1 MHKYSAWQTVLFHST
16 GLQGFAGASRMSLLR
31 LQVYLQLQEPQNG
44 QMKALKSNLEK
55 ARELKNAQS
64 NGGAQ
69 GGADKGQ
76 QQMIMELYQKCAQL
90 KVDRGHGTVIAWS
103 NIASSAILPVL
114 ACAVQ

>member
-1 MHKYSAWQTVLFHST
+1 MHAWVHCMLDSRQSCSIKKGCRVLQE
-16 GLQGFAGASRMSLLR
+16 GLTYVIDMSRLL

-64 NGGAQ
+64 NDGAQ

-90 KVDRGHGTVIAWS
+90 KVGHGH
-103 NIASSAILPVL
+103 
-114 ACAVQ
+114 

>member
-1 MHKYSAWQTVLFHST
+1 MDTLHGGQQAVLFHQK
-16 GLQGFAGASRMSLLR
+16 GLQEGLTNVIDVSWLL

-90 KVDRGHGTVIAWS
+90 KVDHGH
-103 NIASSAILPVL
+103 
-114 ACAVQ
+114 

>member
-1 MHKYSAWQTVLFHST
+1 M
-16 GLQGFAGASRMSLLR
+16 
-31 LQVYLQLQEPQNG
+31 YLQLQEPQAG

-55 ARELKNAQS
+55 ARELKNAQG

-90 KVDRGHGTVIAWS
+90 KVSGSDCGWGCSPLLLTVGHS
-103 NIASSAILPVL
+103 CQSCCPVS
-114 ACAVQ
+114 C

>member
-1 MHKYSAWQTVLFHST
+1 MYVIDMS
-16 GLQGFAGASRMSLLR
+16 GLL

-69 GGADKGQ
+69 GGAQGGADKGL

-90 KVDRGHGTVIAWS
+90 KVDHGH
-103 NIASSAILPVL
+103 
-114 ACAVQ
+114 

>member
-1 MHKYSAWQTVLFHST
+1 MKEVVVHVQTPCMLDSRQSCSMIKGCRVLQK
-16 GLQGFAGASRMSLLR
+16 GLTFVIDMLLLL
-31 LQVYLQLQEPQNG
+31 LQVYLQLQEPQIG

-64 NGGAQ
+64 NGSAQ

-90 KVDRGHGTVIAWS
+90 KVDHRH
-103 NIASSAILPVL
+103 
-114 ACAVQ
+114 

>member
-1 MHKYSAWQTVLFHST
+1 MSSSFCKPDCSIRRSLQK
-16 GLQGFAGASRMSLLR
+16 GLTNVIDMSRLL

-69 GGADKGQ
+69 GGAQGGADKGQ

-90 KVDRGHGTVIAWS
+90 KVNHGH
-103 NIASSAILPVL
+103 
-114 ACAVQ
+114 

>member
-1 MHKYSAWQTVLFHST
+1 
-16 GLQGFAGASRMSLLR
+16 MSWLL

-69 GGADKGQ
+69 EGADKGQ

-90 KVDRGHGTVIAWS
+90 KVDHGYWIVIACW
-103 NIASSAILPVL
+103 NLASSAILLVL
-114 ACAVQ
+114 LSAVQWTWH